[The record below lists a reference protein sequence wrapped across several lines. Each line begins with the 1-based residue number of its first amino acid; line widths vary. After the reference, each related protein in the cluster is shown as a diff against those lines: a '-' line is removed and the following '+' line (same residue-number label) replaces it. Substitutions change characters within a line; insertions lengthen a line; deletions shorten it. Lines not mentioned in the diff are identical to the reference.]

1 MRRVPINQKNYVVH
15 RERDLDVLTRLVL
28 LLVCGLF
35 LAGGFVYAAGQHF
48 TAVDY
53 GYKSEKLRREREQL
67 LEEQQRLL
75 LAREEAASPAQ
86 LESAAREIGM
96 QPIQPAQLAPQKSEG
111 QGARQSSVA
120 PALIS
125 SSASNL
131 VR

>member
-15 RERDLDVLTRLVL
+15 RERDLRVLARLAML
-28 LLVCGLF
+28 LLCGLF

-48 TAVDY
+48 AAVDY
-53 GYKSEKLRREREQL
+53 GYKSEKLRRERDQL
-67 LEEQQRLL
+67 LEEQHRLL

-96 QPIQPAQLAPQKSEG
+96 QQIQPAQLAQPKSGE
-111 QGARQSSVA
+111 QIVQQHTA

-125 SSASNL
+125 SSASFHH
-131 VR
+131 

>member
-15 RERDLDVLTRLVL
+15 RERDLRVLARLAML
-28 LLVCGLF
+28 LLCGLF

-53 GYKSEKLRREREQL
+53 GYKSEKLRRERDQL
-67 LEEQQRLL
+67 LEEQHRLL

-96 QPIQPAQLAPQKSEG
+96 QQIQPSQLAQSESVDGAG
-111 QGARQSSVA
+111 QQQRVA

-125 SSASNL
+125 SSASRL
-131 VR
+131 IR

>member
-15 RERDLDVLTRLVL
+15 RERDLGVLTRLAL
-28 LLVCGLF
+28 LLVCGLV

-96 QPIQPAQLAPQKSEG
+96 QPIQPAQLAQPKSEG
-111 QGARQSSVA
+111 QGMRQGSVA

>member
-15 RERDLDVLTRLVL
+15 RERDFRVLTRLAL
-28 LLVCGLF
+28 LLLCGLF

-48 TAVDY
+48 TAMDY

-67 LEEQQRLL
+67 LEEQHRLI

-86 LESAAREIGM
+86 LEGAAREIGM
-96 QPIQPAQLAPQKSEG
+96 QPIQPAQLAQPKSNE
-111 QGARQSSVA
+111 QGGRQTVPS

-125 SSASNL
+125 SSGSHL
-131 VR
+131 IR